1 MPTDID
7 EIVAN
12 VTGKFKY
19 PRNAFDMGNFNLGGD
34 YNQQDLINLNARN
47 MELYGR
53 NMNQDFNTSVAKQK
67 YLEQQTKSLQ
77 SADTWN
83 KIGAGMQL
91 AGLAG
96 NFYTSYKTLKEMKRM
111 NEYERQLKQRQVERQ
126 NQMDRNLAA
135 SVEKVYGK

>member
-1 MPTDID
+1 MIDVD
-7 EIVAN
+7 EIV
-12 VTGKFKY
+12 
-19 PRNAFDMGNFNLGGD
+19 RNAMIKSGGNVFDMNNFNLGRD
-34 YNQQDLINLNARN
+34 YNQQDLNNLYARNLN
-47 MELYGR
+47 
-53 NMNQDFNTSVAKQK
+53 QDYNKSVANQK